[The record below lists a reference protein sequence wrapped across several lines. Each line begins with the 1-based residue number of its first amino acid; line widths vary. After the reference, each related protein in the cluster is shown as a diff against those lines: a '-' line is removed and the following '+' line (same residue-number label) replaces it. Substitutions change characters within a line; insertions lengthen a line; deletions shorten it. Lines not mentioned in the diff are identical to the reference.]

1 MMRGPARRCVV
12 KNNKRGLGLDAHG
25 PRTRVNAMTE
35 ASPALPSRA
44 AVQAELTRLL
54 QSPFVPE
61 GSMLAKMLTYV
72 VERTLAGE
80 DRAIKAYTIAVE
92 ALGRPPQFEPD
103 RDSTVR
109 VAAMRLRGALE
120 LYYGGPGANAPVR
133 IRMVPGSYRP
143 IFETAQ
149 PAGRPAGPTVF
160 SRLLRRL
167 TSTRALLVVLS
178 TMMAV
183 NFAMTVSL
191 MSLQVQAQGSDRDR
205 EGASRPPAVY
215 DLIQHEIQR
224 SFGQPLE

>member
-1 MMRGPARRCVV
+1 
-12 KNNKRGLGLDAHG
+12 
-25 PRTRVNAMTE
+25 MTE
-35 ASPALPSRA
+35 TSPAPPSRA
-44 AVQAELTRLL
+44 AVQEELRRLL
-54 QSPFVPE
+54 QSSFVPD

-92 ALGRPPQFEPD
+92 ALGRPPQFEAD

-109 VAAMRLRGALE
+109 VAAMRLRGALD
-120 LYYGGPGANAPVR
+120 LYYGGPGANSPTR

-143 IFETAQ
+143 IFETVH
-149 PAGRPAGPTVF
+149 PAERPAGPPLF

-191 MSLQVQAQGSDRDR
+191 MSQQVQAQAADR
-205 EGASRPPAVY
+205 ERETGSRTPAVY

-224 SFGQPLE
+224 SFGQPLD